1 MRKNKNSAKATGA
14 ALIILLLGSSWAWA
28 GGSGRCATVQLPR
41 PVVLPDGS
49 LHSATT
55 LRICHRSRLS
65 PVAGVHEISV
75 DGMAQGMAQSYVGR
89 SEGPAERHPVMVFQ
103 PTTSGAYRLVGYAWP
118 DRSNMQTYLL
128 AGLNRSSAQ
137 LRADASSLLK
147 QHEDRVFLAAR

>member
-1 MRKNKNSAKATGA
+1 MRKNNTSAKVTGA
-14 ALIILLLGSSWAWA
+14 ALLVLLLSSSLAWA

-41 PVVLPDGS
+41 PVILPDGS

-75 DGMAQGMAQSYVGR
+75 DGMQQIMAQSYVGK
-89 SEGPAERHPVMVFQ
+89 SEGPAERHPVVVFQ

-128 AGLNRSSAQ
+128 QGLNRSSAQ
-137 LRADASSLLK
+137 LRADASSLLE
-147 QHEDRVFLAAR
+147 QHEDRVYLAAR